1 MLLLPSSTIEEST
14 SNLPFILPTN
24 ASPPTSFAI
33 GHIITFGYPYYSQ
46 IPKWR
51 IGKIIAVHEST
62 LDVLV
67 SSPTEKKKFY
77 FIVSFKEK
85 QFPFQNIRWLL
96 LLH

>member
-46 IPKWR
+46 IPKWK

-67 SSPTEKKKFY
+67 SFLPKKKS
-77 FIVSFKEK
+77 FI
-85 QFPFQNIRWLL
+85 L
-96 LLH
+96 